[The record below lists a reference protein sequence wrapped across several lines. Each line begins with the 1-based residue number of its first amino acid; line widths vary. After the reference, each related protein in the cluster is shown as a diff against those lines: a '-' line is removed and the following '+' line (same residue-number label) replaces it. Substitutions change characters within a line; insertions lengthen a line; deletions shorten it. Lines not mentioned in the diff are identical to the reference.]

1 MYIYLTPSVRW
12 NRTFVGGAEIRK
24 LQEKTKTTM
33 MRSHKYMDCKTV
45 VFILKISKEIGKV
58 WFKSLTCAKG
68 EKAREKKTDC
78 QRLSPVSLSVFSLV
92 PDLFFDLRAYLNKQ
106 KYGLFCSLLQV

>member
-68 EKAREKKTDC
+68 EKAREKN
-78 QRLSPVSLSVFSLV
+78 RLSPSLASLALCFQ
-92 PDLFFDLRAYLNKQ
+92 PRSRPFL
-106 KYGLFCSLLQV
+106 

>member
-33 MRSHKYMDCKTV
+33 MRSHKYMNCKTV
-45 VFILKISKEIGKV
+45 VFFLKISKEIGKV

-68 EKAREKKTDC
+68 EKVREKKN
-78 QRLSPVSLSVFSLV
+78 RLSASLASLALCFQ
-92 PDLFFDLRAYLNKQ
+92 PRSRPFL
-106 KYGLFCSLLQV
+106 

>member
-33 MRSHKYMDCKTV
+33 MRRHKYMDCKTV

-68 EKAREKKTDC
+68 EKAREKKPT
-78 QRLSPVSLSVFSLV
+78 VSVSRQSRSLFSASFQTFSLTYA
-92 PDLFFDLRAYLNKQ
+92 RT
-106 KYGLFCSLLQV
+106 

>member
-45 VFILKISKEIGKV
+45 VFILKISKE
-58 WFKSLTCAKG
+58 SAKCG
-68 EKAREKKTDC
+68 LRVLRARRARKREKKN
-78 QRLSPVSLSVFSLV
+78 RLSASLASLALCFQ
-92 PDLFFDLRAYLNKQ
+92 PRSRPFL
-106 KYGLFCSLLQV
+106 